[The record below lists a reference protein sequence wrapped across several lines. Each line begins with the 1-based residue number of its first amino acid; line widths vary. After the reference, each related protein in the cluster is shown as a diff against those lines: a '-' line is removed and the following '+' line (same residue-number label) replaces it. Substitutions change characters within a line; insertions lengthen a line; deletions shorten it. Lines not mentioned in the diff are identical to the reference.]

1 MKKDSFE
8 GWYFKHQKGNQAF
21 AVIPGMKRDR
31 HGRKSAF
38 IQIISDGFS
47 AYFPYSM
54 DQVEY
59 RARPFHLKIGD
70 SVFTRWAVSLNLKRS
85 GAVVEGKLWYGPLRK
100 LEYDIMGVFAL
111 IPGLECRHDV
121 ISMGHRLEGAINI
134 NGKKLDF
141 TEGTG
146 YIESDRGRSFP
157 GKYLWTQCSDFID
170 GSARIMAAAAMIP
183 MGPWSFPGCICAVI
197 LKGKGYS
204 LATYLGAKVM
214 ECSGNSLILRQG
226 DLCFKMKWY
235 GPQGLTLKAPV
246 SGAMTRSINESLM
259 GAARYRLTEGDKV
272 LLDVKTRR
280 ASFEYSE

>member
-85 GAVVEGKLWYGPLRK
+85 G
-100 LEYDIMGVFAL
+100 
-111 IPGLECRHDV
+111 
-121 ISMGHRLEGAINI
+121 
-134 NGKKLDF
+134 
-141 TEGTG
+141 
-146 YIESDRGRSFP
+146 RGRR
-157 GKYLWTQCSDFID
+157 GKALVRPS
-170 GSARIMAAAAMIP
+170 
-183 MGPWSFPGCICAVI
+183 
-197 LKGKGYS
+197 K
-204 LATYLGAKVM
+204 
-214 ECSGNSLILRQG
+214 
-226 DLCFKMKWY
+226 
-235 GPQGLTLKAPV
+235 KA
-246 SGAMTRSINESLM
+246 GI
-259 GAARYRLTEGDKV
+259 
-272 LLDVKTRR
+272 
-280 ASFEYSE
+280 